1 MPKHLSLLAAAALL
15 LVCPSLARCEEN
27 AASRPVSIQ
36 ELSLLLRSG
45 YTGDEVLKE
54 TAGRPLLAPID
65 AAAERALLAAGAD
78 ARTVAALRDGR
89 RVVSAT
95 EAADAQQRQ
104 AAAEQHRLE
113 SWENDQARR
122 AEASRQALQTK
133 FAARRED
140 ELRQVASGLHGKL
153 LVCTDGHL
161 GPYNDAALANKKI
174 FLFYTAAAS
183 DKASRQITPP
193 LVDIY
198 KKFAPAHPEFEMI
211 LLSADRS
218 AADMERFMQSAAM
231 PWPAL
236 AWEELAKQPD
246 LAALG
251 KDGIP
256 RLVLID
262 GSGRKLADNLEN
274 GKLVNPQH
282 VIEVL
287 TGSGGN
293 PGAPTAAR

>member
-1 MPKHLSLLAAAALL
+1 MPKRFLLLAAAALF

-27 AASRPVSIQ
+27 TASRPVSIQ

-65 AAAERALLAAGAD
+65 AAAEHALLDAGAD
-78 ARTVAALRDGR
+78 ARTVTALRDGR
-89 RVVSAT
+89 RVASVT
-95 EAADAQQRQ
+95 EAADTQQRQ
-104 AAAEQHRLE
+104 AAVEQHRLE
-113 SWENDQARR
+113 SWEADQARR
-122 AEASRQALQTK
+122 AEAGRQAVQTK

-140 ELRQVASGLHGKL
+140 ELRQVANGLHDKL
-153 LVCTDGHL
+153 LVCTDGRL

-183 DKASRQITPP
+183 DKASRQVTPQ
-193 LVDIY
+193 LAEFY
-198 KKFAPAHPEFEMI
+198 KKFAPAHPEFEI
-211 LLSADRS
+211 VLLSADRS
-218 AADMERFMQSAAM
+218 AADMERAMQFAAM

-236 AWEELAKQPD
+236 AWEQLAKQPD

-251 KDGIP
+251 KDGLP

-262 GSGRKLADNLEN
+262 GSGRKLADNFEN
-274 GKLVNPQH
+274 GKFVSPQH
-282 VIEVL
+282 VIDVL
-287 TGSGGN
+287 TGSGSK